1 MNANVHTSVGLA
13 TSTGLALLVPAM
25 QANDKVTLTL
35 GIGCAVVGALI
46 PDIDANGESKAK
58 KEFRQMTS
66 YLSIFA
72 IATVG
77 YAIMRGSVSEL
88 ISSLFSSVHGLGALA
103 FLVFCIVGYKSDHRT
118 FTHRLIG
125 LICFT
130 VSFMMMTSFTLGLW
144 FGAGMLSHQVID
156 MLNKRKITWL
166 YPLPIDFAR
175 YICKADSKMSSAIG
189 VVCSGLFLIFT
200 YLIFRG

>member
-25 QANDKVTLTL
+25 QANDKTVLTL

-58 KEFRQMTS
+58 REFRQILTFLAVFS
-66 YLSIFA
+66 SGTLFYSA
-72 IATVG
+72 YVG
-77 YAIMRGSVSEL
+77 GLDKL
-88 ISSLFSSVHGLGALA
+88 IYSLFHSIHGIGSLA
-103 FLVFCIVGYKSDHRT
+103 FLIFCIIGYKSDHRK
-118 FTHRLIG
+118 FTHWLIG

-130 VSFMMMTSFTLGLW
+130 VSFMMMTNFTLGLW

-175 YICKADSKMSSAIG
+175 YICKADSKLSSAIG
-189 VVCSGLFLIFT
+189 VICSVLFLLFT